1 MRPRNYI
8 CKEKLRV
15 FVLLLHMKCP
25 IIENKSQRTT
35 KGAGI
40 MRRCKEV
47 YYPEYKEHK
56 YLIVDSEIYY
66 NLAVQPGSIITAR
79 FLRETDCRSP
89 LQRGR

>member
-1 MRPRNYI
+1 
-8 CKEKLRV
+8 
-15 FVLLLHMKCP
+15 
-25 IIENKSQRTT
+25 
-35 KGAGI
+35 

-56 YLIVDSEIYY
+56 YLIVDGEIYF